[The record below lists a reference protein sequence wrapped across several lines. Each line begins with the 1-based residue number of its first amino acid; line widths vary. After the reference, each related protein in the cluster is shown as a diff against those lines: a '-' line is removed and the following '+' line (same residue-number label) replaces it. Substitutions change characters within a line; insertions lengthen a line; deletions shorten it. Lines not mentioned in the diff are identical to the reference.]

1 MFKPRT
7 IDSEPV
13 LYEAAVK
20 ILSRRAHSVSEM
32 KKALI
37 RRTADEGLIQKVLA
51 RLKQNG
57 LIDDARYAKQFAR
70 QRTEIRHQGKYRVAR
85 ELRARG
91 VPDHHIESA
100 IAESSANSDEA
111 AMVRQ
116 RIDRKLKSLF
126 ARESPSLRSGHLP
139 MGARAL
145 DQKKIAS
152 LYRTLL
158 RAGFSSDTIRAE
170 LKRATSDDLPD
181 DPS

>member
-7 IDSEPV
+7 IDSEPA

-37 RRTADEGLIQKVLA
+37 RRTPDESLIQKVLA

-91 VPDHHIESA
+91 VPDQHIESA
-100 IAESSANSDEA
+100 VAESSANSDEA

-116 RIDRKLKSLF
+116 RIERKLKF
-126 ARESPSLRSGHLP
+126 LRGPNSNKT
-139 MGARAL
+139 L
-145 DQKKIAS
+145 DEKKVAS

-158 RAGFSSDTIRAE
+158 RAGFSSDTIRRE
-170 LKRATSDDLPD
+170 LKRATSEELPEVDSPDDL
-181 DPS
+181 S